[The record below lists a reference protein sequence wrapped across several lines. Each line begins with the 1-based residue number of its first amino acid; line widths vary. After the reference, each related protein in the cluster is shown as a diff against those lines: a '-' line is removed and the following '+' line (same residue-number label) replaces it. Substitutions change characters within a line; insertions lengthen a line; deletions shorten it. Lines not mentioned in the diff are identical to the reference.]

1 MKRRTLVGCL
11 VALAVLGLLIIAGA
25 YFFQRAVGRAPLPRT
40 IVLRLELEGE
50 LMEFVP
56 FTPWEVLRVRR
67 PLSVWEMV
75 RALDTARQDDRV
87 RGLVLTVKDVS
98 AGLAKLQELHAALQR
113 FRRSGKKVAAY
124 LEEGVGDG
132 GYLIASAADSI
143 TMPPGGFLL
152 FNGFGAYF
160 TALKGFL
167 DKLGIEFQMVQY
179 GPYKS
184 AADVFTKESL
194 PPEVREMLTWI
205 VTSGD
210 RQYRDLVVQNRPIP
224 RDQWAD
230 LVARGIF
237 TAESAL
243 AAKLIDRIEPW
254 SEFEQRVRTEW
265 SGQWVGLRR
274 YYEAMPEPRG
284 RERVRCALVFAVGGI
299 FTGRGNPG
307 ENIGSDRYVEWLGDI
322 ARDKSIRCVLIRN
335 DSPGGSGTAS
345 DQILAAVER
354 VRKAGK
360 VVVVSMSDVAASGG
374 YYISMNADRIVAQ
387 PGTITGSI
395 GVFAGKPVFRKT
407 TEKLGI
413 HVYEIYANPKA
424 GMWSPFTPM
433 TEDQLHVLQEEI
445 GRFYKMFVAKVAQ
458 HRKMTYEAVDAIAQG
473 RIWTGEQAQERRLVD
488 RLGGF
493 PEAQEEILSL
503 LKKPKDTRIEWK
515 VYPRRRTLW
524 EVFLEIGE
532 NDSLPARLGRHIDD
546 RSVLPRTLWPYL
558 AILQDPVLLVMPPVG
573 VGFHASD

>member
-11 VALAVLGLLIIAGA
+11 VVLAVLGLLIVAGA
-25 YFFQRAVGRAPLPRT
+25 YFLQQAVGRAPLPRSF
-40 IVLRLELEGE
+40 VLRLDLEGE

-56 FTPWEVLRVRR
+56 LTPWEILQARR
-67 PLSVWEMV
+67 PLSVWEMI
-75 RALDTARQDDRV
+75 RALDAARQDDRV
-87 RGLVLTVKDVS
+87 RGLVLVVRDVS

-124 LEEGVGDG
+124 VEEVGDA
-132 GYLIASAADSI
+132 GYLVASAADSV
-143 TMPPGGFLL
+143 TAPPGGFLI
-152 FNGFGAYF
+152 FNGVNGYF
-160 TALKGFL
+160 MALKGFL

-184 AADVFTKESL
+184 AADVFTKESIT
-194 PPEVREMLTWI
+194 PEVREMLTWI
-205 VTSGD
+205 VTSLD
-210 RQYRDLVVQNRPIP
+210 RQYRELVLRGRPIP
-224 RDQWAD
+224 PDRWAD

-237 TAESAL
+237 TSESAL
-243 AAKLIDRIEPW
+243 AARLIDRIEPW
-254 SEFEQRVRTEW
+254 SEFERRLRAEW
-265 SGQWVGLRR
+265 SDRWVSLRR
-274 YYEAMPEPRG
+274 YYETMPKPEG
-284 RERVRCALVFAVGGI
+284 RERVRCALVLAVGGI

-307 ENIGSDRYVEWLGDI
+307 ENIGSDRYVEWLEDI
-322 ARDKSIRCVLIRN
+322 AKDKALRCVLIRN

-407 TEKLGI
+407 MDKLGI
-413 HVYEIYANPKA
+413 RVYEVYADPRT
-424 GMWSPFTPM
+424 GMWSPFTYM
-433 TEDQLHVLQEEI
+433 TEDQLQVLREEI

-473 RIWTGEQAQERRLVD
+473 RIWTGEQAREHRLVD

-503 LKKPKDTRIEWK
+503 LQKPKDTPIEWK
-515 VYPRRRTLW
+515 VYPRRRTPW
-524 EVFLEIGE
+524 EVLLEMGE
-532 NDSLPARLGRHIDD
+532 ARRLPVRLGPG
-546 RSVLPRTLWPYL
+546 VPPRWLQPYL
-558 AILQDPVLLVMPPVG
+558 AVFQDPVLLVLPPVRF
-573 VGFHASD
+573 GFHAGD

>member
-11 VALAVLGLLIIAGA
+11 IALALLGLLIIAGA

-40 IVLRLELEGE
+40 IVLRLDLQGE
-50 LMEFVP
+50 LTEFVP
-56 FTPWEVLRVRR
+56 FTPWTVLQARR

-75 RALDTARQDDRV
+75 RAIDTARQDDRV
-87 RGLVLTVKDVS
+87 RGLVLVVKGVS
-98 AGLAKLQELHAALQR
+98 AGLGKLQELHAALQR
-113 FRRSGKKVAAY
+113 FRQSGKKIIAY
-124 LEEGVGDG
+124 VEEVDDA
-132 GYLIASAADSI
+132 GYLVASAADSI
-143 TMPPGGFLL
+143 TLPPGGFVVL
-152 FNGFGAYF
+152 NGVGGYF
-160 TALKGFL
+160 MAMKGFL

-184 AADVFTKESL
+184 AADVFTKDSIS
-194 PPEVREMLTWI
+194 PEVREMLTWI
-205 VTSGD
+205 ATSLD
-210 RQYRDLVVQNRPIP
+210 RQYRDLVVRGRPIP
-224 RDQWAD
+224 QDQWAD

-254 SEFEQRVRTEW
+254 SEFEQRIRTEW
-265 SGQWVGLRR
+265 SGQWVSLRR
-274 YYEAMPEPRG
+274 YYNAMPEPKG

-322 ARDKSIRCVLIRN
+322 AKDKNIRCVLIRN

-354 VRKAGK
+354 VKKAGK

-424 GMWSPFTPM
+424 GMWSPFAYM
-433 TEDQLHVLQEEI
+433 TEDQLRALHEEI
-445 GRFYKMFVAKVAQ
+445 GRFYQMFVAKVAQ

-473 RIWTGEQAQERRLVD
+473 RIWTGEQAQEHRLVD

-493 PEAQEEILSL
+493 PEAQEEVLNL
-503 LKKPKDTRIEWK
+503 LKKPKDTRIEWT
-515 VYPRRRTLW
+515 VYPRRRTVW
-524 EVFLEIGE
+524 EVLLEVGE
-532 NDSLPARLGRHIDD
+532 DDSPLARLHRILGD
-546 RSVLPRTLWPYL
+546 RSVLSRPLWPYL

-573 VGFHASD
+573 FGFHASD

>member
-11 VALAVLGLLIIAGA
+11 IALALLGFLIIAGV
-25 YFFQRAVGRAPLPRT
+25 YFFQQAVGRAPLPRSF
-40 IVLRLELEGE
+40 VLRLDLQGE

-56 FTPWEVLRVRR
+56 FTPWEVFQVRR

-75 RALDTARQDDRV
+75 RAIDTARQDDRV
-87 RGLVLTVKDVS
+87 RGLVLVVRDVS

-113 FRRSGKKVAAY
+113 FRQSGKKVAAY
-124 LEEGVGDG
+124 VEEVGDA
-132 GYLIASAADSI
+132 GYLVASAADSV
-143 TMPPGGFLL
+143 TAPPGGFLVL
-152 FNGFGAYF
+152 NGVRGAF
-160 TALKGFL
+160 MALKGFL

-184 AADVFTKESL
+184 AADVFTKESIS
-194 PPEVREMLTWI
+194 PEVREMLTWI
-205 VTSGD
+205 ATSLD
-210 RQYRDLVVQNRPIP
+210 RQYRDSVVRGRPIP
-224 RDQWAD
+224 RDRWAD

-254 SEFEQRVRTEW
+254 SEFEQRMRTEW
-265 SGQWVGLRR
+265 SDRWVSLRR
-274 YYEAMPEPRG
+274 YYDAMPEPKG

-307 ENIGSDRYVEWLGDI
+307 ENIGSERYVEWLDEI
-322 ARDKSIRCVLIRN
+322 ARDKTIRCVLIRN

-354 VRKAGK
+354 VKKAGK
-360 VVVVSMSDVAASGG
+360 VVVVSMSDVAGSGG

-395 GVFAGKPVFRKT
+395 GVFAGKPVFQKT
-407 TEKLGI
+407 MDKLGI

-424 GMWSPFTPM
+424 GMWSPFAYM
-433 TEDQLHVLQEEI
+433 TEDQLHALQEEI
-445 GRFYKMFVAKVAQ
+445 GRFYQMFVAKVAQ
-458 HRKMTYEAVDAIAQG
+458 HRKMSYEAVDAIAQG
-473 RIWTGEQAQERRLVD
+473 RIWTGEQAQEHRLVD

-515 VYPRRRTLW
+515 VYPRRRTPW
-524 EVFLEIGE
+524 EVLLEIGE
-532 NDSLPARLGRHIDD
+532 SDSFPARLRRDIDGRG
-546 RSVLPRTLWPYL
+546 VLPRLLESYL
-558 AILQDPVLLVMPPVG
+558 AVLQDPVLLVMPPVG
-573 VGFHASD
+573 FGFHASP